1 MNDQSQ
7 LPKADKGLFDLF
19 VPIIQLQDFFIL
31 ISWASK
37 MRIIPVG
44 LAEANSMPLNFA
56 IQWKLVVIQPF
67 KADASTSPFHLLVPG
82 NFPIR
87 HAGIKRRLK
96 LNQKW
101 QKKLIVNQP
110 CGIRVFW

>member
-1 MNDQSQ
+1 
-7 LPKADKGLFDLF
+7 
-19 VPIIQLQDFFIL
+19 
-31 ISWASK
+31 

-44 LAEANSMPLNFA
+44 LAVANTMALNLA

-87 HAGIKRRLK
+87 HAGIKRRLVASACSGEVSK
-96 LNQKW
+96 SLLK
-101 QKKLIVNQP
+101 
-110 CGIRVFW
+110 